1 MKVVIKFKAKKKTR
15 KKHFKVVFSE
25 ILLVISI
32 MFNSVGITTDLFTT
46 ESNCQI
52 HTNDD
57 R

>member
-1 MKVVIKFKAKKKTR
+1 MKVVIKFKAK

-32 MFNSVGITTDLFTT
+32 MFNSVGITTELFTT